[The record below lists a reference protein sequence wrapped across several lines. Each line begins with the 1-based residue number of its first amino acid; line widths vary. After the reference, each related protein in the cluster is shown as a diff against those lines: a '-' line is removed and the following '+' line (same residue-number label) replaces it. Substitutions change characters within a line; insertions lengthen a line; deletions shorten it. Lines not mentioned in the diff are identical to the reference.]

1 MCVFVCVSDVVC
13 EEEEE
18 VDDAGGQWDGK
29 RLVSPSLSL
38 SLSLSLSNTHT
49 HAHTRT
55 LLNACLQT
63 HFWVA
68 RTVCYLPQ
76 PADSCRKKKN

>member
-38 SLSLSLSNTHT
+38 SLSLSQTRTHMHT
-49 HAHTRT
+49 HAHY
-55 LLNACLQT
+55 LMHACRHT
-63 HFWVA
+63 
-68 RTVCYLPQ
+68 
-76 PADSCRKKKN
+76 SG

>member
-38 SLSLSLSNTHT
+38 SLSLSLKHAHTCTHT
-49 HAHTRT
+49 HIT
-55 LLNACLQT
+55 
-63 HFWVA
+63 
-68 RTVCYLPQ
+68 
-76 PADSCRKKKN
+76 